1 MGRTLEEVI
10 QQEKPE
16 VVDAAKVKAKEILK
30 EIETSKPSISSDKLD
45 ISSHNQS
52 TASD

>member
-1 MGRTLEEVI
+1 MGRTLEELL

-16 VVDAAKVKAKEILK
+16 VVNTAKVKAKEILE

-45 ISSHNQS
+45 TSSDNQS
-52 TASD
+52 TESD

>member
-1 MGRTLEEVI
+1 MGRTLEELI

-30 EIETSKPSISSDKLD
+30 EIETSKQSISSGELGMPPD
-45 ISSHNQS
+45 NPS